1 MKNPPNLML
10 RGMTYY
16 ARMYVPENLQRA
28 FGKHEVWRSLKTR
41 DRSVA
46 LRRLR
51 IELLRFDQE
60 CADRSKEATTEPP
73 VTDITEVERKVA
85 LYFNERLLWDDESR
99 LQGITE
105 SRLKALEQ
113 HSKQDLGYF
122 KQGNRIN
129 SEAVVEPEVEEF
141 LAVHPEITIEKNST
155 DYKRLLRAIYRAN
168 IRTLEII
175 QARNRGEVA
184 ETPVVAPAKPKSI
197 KLTEAYELWRIN
209 HKGPKKTAEE
219 FLAHI
224 NKFISFYSD
233 LPIDQITSEHISD
246 YQDALLLF
254 PAKLTNAERKLGTR
268 EILKRFESA
277 DVPRLKPQTINEK
290 YLGALKA
297 ILSICVNKKIITSNP
312 ASGIRANEERTK
324 EPPVIR
330 LTDAE
335 IRTILLSPV
344 FAQGERPLAGAG
356 EAAKWLPLLAMFTGA
371 RLEELAALKVE
382 NIKTEEDVLFLHIR
396 GKIKNQSSL
405 RKTPVHSKLL
415 ELGFDKY
422 LKTIKQGPLF
432 PLLDWEKEK
441 VSGSWTKWWTRYR
454 RKHGLGDDRKKFH
467 SFRHTVKRK
476 FRDAKVPK
484 ELMDALMGHAA
495 KDVAESIYGL
505 DEEGTGYSLVIL
517 KEALEKLTYPALDGL
532 TTVVIK

>member
-1 MKNPPNLML
+1 ML

-16 ARMYVPENLQRA
+16 ARMYVPENLQKA
-28 FGKHEVWRSLKTR
+28 FGKEEVWRSLKTR

-46 LRRLR
+46 LKRLR

-60 CADRSKEATTEPP
+60 CADRSKEAAPKSS
-73 VTDITEVERKVA
+73 VTDMIEVERKVA
-85 LYFNERLLWDDESR
+85 LYFSELLTWDEERR
-99 LQGITE
+99 LQGYTE
-105 SRLKALEQ
+105 EGLENF
-113 HSKQDLGYF
+113 SDYISDEISVL
-122 KQGNRIN
+122 KQGH
-129 SEAVVEPEVEEF
+129 SLHDLAAAGSKVEEF
-141 LAVHPEITIEKNST
+141 LIVHPEIKIEKDTT
-155 DYKRLLRAIYRAN
+155 DYQRLVRAIYRAN
-168 IRTLEII
+168 IRSLEIM
-175 QARNRGEVA
+175 QARNRGEVI

-233 LPIDQITSEHISD
+233 FPIDQITSEHISD
-246 YQDALLLF
+246 YQDALLRF
-254 PAKLTNAERKLGTR
+254 PSKLTNAERKLGVR
-268 EILKRFESA
+268 EILKRYETA

-297 ILSICVNKKIITSNP
+297 ILSICVKKQIIKNNP
-312 ASGIRANEERTK
+312 AAGIRANEERTK

-330 LTDAE
+330 LTDTDIE
-335 IRTILLSPV
+335 TILLSPV

-382 NIKTEEDVLFLHIR
+382 NIKTEEGVLFLHIR
-396 GKIKNQSSL
+396 DKIKNQSSL

-415 ELGFDKY
+415 ELGFEKY
-422 LKTIKQGPLF
+422 LKTIKQGPVF
-432 PLLDWEKEK
+432 PLLDWGKEK

-454 RKHGLGDDRKKFH
+454 RKHGLTDDRKKFH

-484 ELMDALMGHAA
+484 ELRDAIMGHENE
-495 KDVAESIYGL
+495 DVAEGYGL

-517 KEALEKLTYPALDGL
+517 KEALEKLTYPALDGP
-532 TTVVIK
+532 TPIVIK